1 LSNRQIDRR
10 LANGTFT
17 AARRGLLHLPAD
29 DSAGGQESTLTMPLA
44 LPLDVQAA
52 LLASPSRELIVS
64 HASAARLWGLPRP
77 LDGWP
82 QPEFTATSGSNRR
95 RRGIR
100 VKVCALCDGD
110 VVEQNAVLL
119 TSADRTVA
127 DCLRTLP
134 GRDALAVAD
143 AALHRGL
150 ATEAGVLENLHRQSG
165 WPGVGVARQVFKL
178 ADFRRESPLES
189 WSAWA
194 FAHTG
199 VPRPEWQVTV
209 RGLDG
214 QPIGRADCWWLRG
227 AIVGEADGR
236 AKYAMA
242 AAERGGHPEAL
253 LDVLQAERRREQR
266 LREIGVDVIRWAAV
280 DVLKEPLAHR
290 LAQRILA
297 AIMLGEQRAGFE
309 GVVTPVLRPV
319 ATEFGRGHEENGS
332 YRA

>member
-1 LSNRQIDRR
+1 
-10 LANGTFT
+10 
-17 AARRGLLHLPAD
+17 
-29 DSAGGQESTLTMPLA
+29 
-44 LPLDVQAA
+44 LPLDVRAA
-52 LLASPSRELIVS
+52 LLASPSRELIIS

-95 RRGIR
+95 RRGVHVR
-100 VKVCALCDGD
+100 VAALYDHD
-110 VVEQNAVLL
+110 VIERNGVLL
-119 TSADRTVA
+119 TAPDRTLA

-134 GRDALAVAD
+134 GRDALAMVD

-150 ATEAGVLENLHRQSG
+150 ATEAGVLEILHHQSG
-165 WPGVGVARQVFKL
+165 WPGVSVARQVFKL

-199 VPRPEWQVTV
+199 VPSPEWQVTV

-214 QPIGRADCWWLRG
+214 RPIGRADCWWLRG

-253 LDVLQAERRREQR
+253 LEVLQAERRREQR
-266 LREIGVDVIRWAAV
+266 LRQIGADVIRWAAV
-280 DVLKEPLAHR
+280 DVLKEPLAR
-290 LAQRILA
+290 SLAQRILA
-297 AIMLGEQRAGFE
+297 AITLGEKRAAFE
-309 GVVTPVLRPV
+309 GIVTPVERPV
-319 ATEFGRGHEENGS
+319 ATGS
-332 YRA
+332 GCDEAESGG